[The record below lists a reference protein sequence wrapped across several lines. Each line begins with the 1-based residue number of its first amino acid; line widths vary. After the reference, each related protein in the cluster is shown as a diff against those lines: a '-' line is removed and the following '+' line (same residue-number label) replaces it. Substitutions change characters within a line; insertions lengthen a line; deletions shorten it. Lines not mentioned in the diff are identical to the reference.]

1 MSQSSSGEAI
11 VLLAATIASTISQD
25 MSPEEIRL
33 LIRLCNAVC
42 FNLEII
48 ASNKIVEVVDIEEI

>member
-48 ASNKIVEVVDIEEI
+48 AANKITLEIEEIV